1 MFHRVL
7 VTERPDAR
15 AERTRSL
22 AFAGVMHIA
31 VIVAVLVGSMLAV
44 EAVKD
49 EIKADLTFSFF
60 ELPKPPELELAPK
73 PAPKK
78 YEMAEVKPPEPE
90 PVAPVPP
97 VPDEQRVEFKPEM
110 PEPEIEI
117 PKNVLERQKLALASQ
132 ELATGLRKNIDAPDT
147 YDAATPRTA
156 ARPTVALKANGRGT
170 ADPLTAMMDAPEV
183 KVPGGGRG
191 GPGLP
196 ARAPGIQVAAGGG
209 GGSMVAYKSS
219 EPATFTD
226 FTIPAPGPRG
236 RAGGRPGGAP
246 AGLITI
252 PGDGVGGGAGSGGR
266 GLKYGSGPADAPGG
280 DVGSFALGG
289 RPGGGP
295 RGGTRIDGVRAALA
309 SKYGLPLVS
318 VNELGQR
325 STEAARWNMLLPQL
339 SDLLRKALH
348 QGVAS
353 GGGDVVAVEVDG
365 NNLILRYRDGIVHVL
380 VPTDGGLAALF
391 VARGAGARPVV
402 SKVQEAESAL
412 NALARLTRGAS

>member
-7 VTERPDAR
+7 VTEKPETRVQR
-15 AERTRSL
+15 ARSL
-22 AFAGVMHIA
+22 AVAGAMHVM
-31 VIVAVLVGSMLAV
+31 AVLVVLVASLLAV

-60 ELPKPPELELAPK
+60 ELPKPPDLQLEKPK
-73 PAPKK
+73 PKAREYEIVEKK
-78 YEMAEVKPPEPE
+78 APEPE
-90 PVAPVPP
+90 RVPEP
-97 VPDEQRVEFKPEM
+97 KPIEERVEFKPEL
-110 PEPEIEI
+110 PEPEVEI
-117 PKNVLERQKLALASQ
+117 PKNVLERQKLELASK
-132 ELATGLRKNIDAPDT
+132 ELASGLRKNIDAPED
-147 YDAATPRTA
+147 YAGAAPRVA
-156 ARPTVALKANGRGT
+156 ARPTAALRATGSGGDR
-170 ADPLTAMMDAPEV
+170 LSAMMDAPEV

-196 ARAPGIQVAAGGG
+196 ARAPGMQVAAGGG
-209 GGSMVAYKSS
+209 GGSIVAYKSS

-226 FTIPAPGPRG
+226 FTVPAPGPRG
-236 RAGGRPGGAP
+236 RPGGRPGGSP
-246 AGLITI
+246 AGLITV

-280 DVGSFALGG
+280 EVGSFALGG

-295 RGGTRIDGVRAALA
+295 RGTRIDGVRAALA

-318 VNELGQR
+318 VNDLGQR

-339 SDLLRKALH
+339 SDLLRRALS
-348 QGVAS
+348 QGVA
-353 GGGDVVAVEVDG
+353 GGGGEVVAVEVDG